1 MKFLEND
8 DFCRIIQLTQ
18 KFFVNPESQVES
30 FDPNF
35 RLWNIPSEDCVK
47 GKDCLP
53 KINRYLDSGVQT
65 EFLKIIMKRMPLVHY
80 MNDKKPL
87 KLISNSTFEK
97 LRQKYSLSI
106 PCLLITIGRL
116 TYQPEFSQAF
126 RHTVHLA
133 TLPFLSHGTT
143 ETNQT
148 K

>member
-1 MKFLEND
+1 MEND

-18 KFFVNPESQVES
+18 KFFVNPKSQVES
-30 FDPNF
+30 FDSNF
-35 RLWNIPSEDCVK
+35 RLWNIPPEDCVK
-47 GKDCLP
+47 GKDFLP
-53 KINRYLDSGVQT
+53 KINGYLDSGVQT
-65 EFLKIIMKRMPLVHY
+65 EVFKIIMKRMPLVHC

-106 PCLLITIGRL
+106 PCLLIIIVRL
-116 TYQPEFSQAF
+116 TYQSEFSQAF

-133 TLPFLSHGTT
+133 PLPVLSHGTT
-143 ETNQT
+143 GTNQI